1 MSPEP
6 PVLHIFG
13 GPNGAGKSTLFARF
27 QETAQRPVEQVNG
40 DVLQQEHPQLSG
52 FEVGEITSARI
63 KELLAARASFSIENN
78 LATADNYKLIHGA
91 KAAGYRVELVYVGL
105 DSVQECLFRVQQRV
119 REGGHDVPPAIIEHR
134 YHQSLS
140 LLKQHYL
147 SFDHIRLVDNT
158 DRDTGYQT
166 VAMIKNGRVL
176 NVQTESVSWAKSV
189 IRHMQQR
196 ERFVQPS

>member
-27 QETAQRPVEQVNG
+27 QETAREPVEQVNG

-52 FEVGEITSARI
+52 FEVGEITAARI

-78 LATADNYKLIHGA
+78 LATADNYKLIKGA

-105 DSVQECLFRVQQRV
+105 DSVAECLFRVQQRV
-119 REGGHDVPPAIIEHR
+119 KEGGHDVPPAIIEHR

-147 SFDHIRLVDNT
+147 LFDHIRLVDNT
-158 DRDTGYQT
+158 DRNTGYQT
-166 VAMIKNGRVL
+166 AALIAKGKVL
-176 NVQTESVSWAKSV
+176 EIQEVPAGWVKSV
-189 IRHMQQR
+189 VRHIQQR
-196 ERFVQPS
+196 EGFVQLS